1 MLLLFLSIDPIRRIT
16 PRLRNIINIIVY
28 TKIVFNLM
36 SVAIISLSFMIC
48 VESISE
54 LGRDKVMVENVLID
68 NMKCQTF

>member
-1 MLLLFLSIDPIRRIT
+1 
-16 PRLRNIINIIVY
+16 
-28 TKIVFNLM
+28 M